1 MATNVTVVPGVT
13 RAHDL
18 SNYRVYETPPEEQWR
33 LGLLVSLLEVRD
45 ARWNVMFD
53 EESGQLSEDE
63 TSAMIND
70 VCTR

>member
-1 MATNVTVVPGVT
+1 MTVVPGVT

-18 SNYRVYETPPEEQWR
+18 SNYRVHETPVEENWR

-45 ARWNVMFD
+45 ARWSVMFD
-53 EESGQLSEDE
+53 EESGRLSEDE

-70 VCTR
+70 VCTS